1 MDVSKE
7 QMMATDNVRL
17 PTPPGAE
24 EGTLYKDERWS
35 FTINNRKLVQVSDR
49 MHRGDGAEYT
59 TAGPVGFLSFLARI
73 MSAVYPADKEG
84 RKAFTTVVYDDREVF
99 QVFSDTLQEVRRN
112 HDAVYELMHCILLG
126 YGATDE
132 IQAHISEVPGKMREA
147 LVAKFMEKANELFD
161 FSDIDTFLS
170 SFDLATERIAREL
183 RQMTGDGTFY
193 VDIDQ

>member
-7 QMMATDNVRL
+7 QLMATDNVRL
-17 PTPPGAE
+17 PTPPGSD
-24 EGTLYKDERWS
+24 EGTVYTDTRWT
-35 FTINNRKLVQVSDR
+35 FTINNGKLVQVSDK
-49 MHRGDGAEYT
+49 MHRGDDADPIVSDKT
-59 TAGPVGFLSFLARI
+59 GFLSFLTRI
-73 MSAVYPADKEG
+73 MSAVYPADKES
-84 RKAFTTVVYDDREVF
+84 RKAFTTVVYDDRTVF
-99 QVFSDTLQEVRRN
+99 QVFSDTLQEVRRD
-112 HDAVYELMHCILLG
+112 HDAIHELLHCIILG

-132 IQAHISEVPGKMREA
+132 IQAHVSEIPEKMRES
-147 LVAKFMEKANELFD
+147 LVGKFMEKVNELFD